1 MQISEIINT
10 WLPPVVI
17 VGVLGTLIMLTNKRI
32 TDLGSGLNKRIDD
45 LGKNV
50 SDRIG
55 DLRNQ
60 MTREHDTLANRV
72 DKLETDLS
80 VKIDGLTER
89 YISHLEHHTT
99 QSTLE

>member
-32 TDLGSGLNKRIDD
+32 TDLGNGLNKRIDD
-45 LGKNV
+45 LR
-50 SDRIG
+50 S
-55 DLRNQ
+55 Q

-72 DKLETDLS
+72 DKLESDLS
-80 VKIDGLTER
+80 VKIDSLTER
-89 YISHLEHHTT
+89 YISHLEHHTK
-99 QSTLE
+99 QSNP